1 MAKEKKRNYEEK
13 AKNEV
18 LSEETRNALL
28 GILFFLVAA
37 IGLVETAGPI
47 GRIIRYVFVYLL
59 GTYSSLILVLLALL
73 GVYVFVK
80 RKFPKVKINITIG
93 ALLCLVFFSLIYSS
107 KNDWVLSN
115 VLNNYRDIFDSVSE
129 AGYITIFSSSVAG
142 GFIGHLLYSL
152 INTWRNWNSN
162 CLYCLYDWCFNCST
176 STCYLFC
183 R

>member
-59 GTYSSLILVLLALL
+59 GTYSSFITLSTTGCLDS
-73 GVYVFVK
+73 
-80 RKFPKVKINITIG
+80 INFK
-93 ALLCLVFFSLIYSS
+93 L
-107 KNDWVLSN
+107 WSN
-115 VLNNYRDIFDSVSE
+115 VRV
-129 AGYITIFSSSVAG
+129 
-142 GFIGHLLYSL
+142 GFI
-152 INTWRNWNSN
+152 
-162 CLYCLYDWCFNCST
+162 
-176 STCYLFC
+176 
-183 R
+183 